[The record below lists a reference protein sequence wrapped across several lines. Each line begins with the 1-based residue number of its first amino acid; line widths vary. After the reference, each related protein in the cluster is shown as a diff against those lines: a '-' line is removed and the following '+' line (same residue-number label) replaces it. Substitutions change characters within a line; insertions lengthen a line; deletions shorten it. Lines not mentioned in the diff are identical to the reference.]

1 MARQL
6 RPEDRQAIDML
17 LDRSHSA
24 VGFAAESNVDPERL
38 NAASSVLHLLD
49 NMPEADPPADL
60 LMRTLERIGAVENHN
75 ALPPSLRPALGGQQ
89 AHA

>member
-17 LDRSHSA
+17 LDGSHSA
-24 VGFAAESNVDPERL
+24 VGFAAESNVDPARL

-49 NMPEADPPADL
+49 NLTAEEPPADL
-60 LMRTLERIGAVENHN
+60 LMRTLERVGGAADRN
-75 ALPPSLRPALGGQQ
+75 ALPPALRPAMGGQQ